1 MINFLPEETTMRVD
15 TTDAVAT
22 FETLGQAV
30 KDAGTGKYCGFQLVE
45 ALRDKGYRLILELLP
60 IEVDDTK
67 QAEIRGLASAD
78 EAKAA

>member
-1 MINFLPEETTMRVD
+1 MRIDTM
-15 TTDAVAT
+15 DAIMT

-60 IEVDDTK
+60 IEAGDTK